1 MRPRPSVL
9 RGNRRSGGLLYQP
22 SRADPADR
30 ARGAAPGAARDSAR
44 GPRAPAPPALVS
56 VGAPAPNGTPA
67 GGPGPPPAPA
77 APGRGRA
84 RQGPRGPPTLGGRG
98 PRL

>member
-44 GPRAPAPPALVS
+44 GRPAPAPPALVS
-56 VGAPAPNGTPA
+56 VAAPPPTGPPSPASLPTPPASPPGAAP
-67 GGPGPPPAPA
+67 PPPAPA
-77 APGRGRA
+77 PPPPPSTRAPR
-84 RQGPRGPPTLGGRG
+84 
-98 PRL
+98 